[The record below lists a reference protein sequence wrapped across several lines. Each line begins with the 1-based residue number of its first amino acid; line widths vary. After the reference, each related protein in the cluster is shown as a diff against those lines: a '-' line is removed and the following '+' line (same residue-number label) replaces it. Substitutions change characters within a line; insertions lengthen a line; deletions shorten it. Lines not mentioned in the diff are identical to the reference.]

1 MDLDSLEHY
10 NPSWMTIYTLGH
22 STRQLDELVD
32 ILEQFDI
39 RFLADVRS
47 IPQSRYNPQFNS
59 DSFSEQLKKHGITY
73 RHIAELGG
81 LRHTRNDS
89 PNTGWRNAAFRGYA
103 DYMQTDDFNRAVDD
117 LLDKAAETTTAVM
130 CAEAVP
136 WRCHRTLLS
145 DALLVRD
152 VEVVHIL
159 DKNQTRP
166 ATLTDFA
173 EVNGTDITYPSDAN
187 DQQHLLE

>member
-1 MDLDSLEHY
+1 
-10 NPSWMTIYTLGH
+10 MTVYTLGH
-22 STRQLDELVD
+22 STRQLNELVD
-32 ILEQFDI
+32 ILKRFDI
-39 RFLADVRS
+39 RFLADIRS
-47 IPQSRYNPQFNS
+47 IPRSRYNPQFNS
-59 DSFSEQLKKHGITY
+59 DSFSKQLKKRDITY
-73 RHIAELGG
+73 QHIAELGG
-81 LRHTRNDS
+81 LRHTRKDS

-117 LLDKAAETTTAVM
+117 LLNKAAKTTTAVM

-159 DKNQTRP
+159 DKNQTRS

-173 EVNGTDITYPSDAN
+173 EVKGTDITYPSDTN
-187 DQQHLLE
+187 NQQQLLE